1 MSGLRGK
8 PVGNTW
14 NWRPVMMPW
23 SLTQT
28 NWRRLKVVSLFLA
41 GEVLILARCF
51 QFCNSRIVS
60 ILASCG
66 RLSAIVPDLA
76 NRPRQL
82 VFLTPIDSQLND
94 FLNEIHQIALL
105 EPSIV
110 ERIDEDLDLHAKKK
124 KLLRLADA
132 EFLAGQTLDL
142 PKLQLQL
149 RELQIDQIQLET
161 GRPRTDAYI
170 VYLFLMLRGFNGGCK
185 DQHARL
191 LLEESITLRLWLEHL
206 GLQLPPASTL
216 SDNLNAVSNQ
226 TRALIHQVQLRYIVQ
241 QGLDDFQKCFID
253 STAVEA
259 NTERPTDSIILV
271 RLIARVCTAG
281 GNLHRLDLPDMNPI
295 GLLEQQEE
303 LRRLSQQIHFLSGK
317 ARGEAKRKKWY
328 FQLIRRVRRL
338 RKRLLRDSGD
348 GSPESGEPCRSATES
363 SSDGRR
369 SPVPHRSDLAALEQ
383 TANVCERRIMAEEKV
398 PIAEKIISLSDSDAS
413 FIVKGG
419 WNTVVGYRPQLAR
432 SGSGFVAALVLP
444 RGNAADSRHLVAM
457 VKEQITNTGVIPA
470 MTSADDGYSSQ
481 EGREEVL
488 GLGVK
493 VVSISGAKGKRL
505 LEAQQWKSRPYR
517 QARAERSAIESLVFT
532 LKEGFEF
539 GEMARRTHEN
549 VLAEMLE
556 KVLAY
561 NISQIIRV
569 RKKLSESEQ
578 MERAAA

>member
-1 MSGLRGK
+1 MS
-8 PVGNTW
+8 T
-14 NWRPVMMPW
+14 
-23 SLTQT
+23 
-28 NWRRLKVVSLFLA
+28 
-41 GEVLILARCF
+41 
-51 QFCNSRIVS
+51 
-60 ILASCG
+60 LASCG
-66 RLSAIVPDLA
+66 RLSAIVPDLV

-94 FLNEIHQIALL
+94 FLNEIHRIALL

-142 PKLQLQL
+142 PELQLQL
-149 RELQIDQIQLET
+149 RELQIDKIQLET

-191 LLEESITLRLWLEHL
+191 LLEESITLKLWLEHL

-226 TRALIHQVQLRYIVQ
+226 TRALIHEVQLRYIIQ

-281 GNLHRLDLPDMNPI
+281 GHLHRLDLLDMNPI

-338 RKRLLRDSGD
+338 RKRLLRDLETVRRNL
-348 GSPESGEPCRSATES
+348 ESRADLPPSRRLMGEEALCLIA
-363 SSDGRR
+363 D
-369 SPVPHRSDLAALEQ
+369 DLAALEQ

-419 WNTVVGYRPQLAR
+419 WNTVVGYRPQIAR
-432 SGSGFVAALVLP
+432 SGSGFVSALVLP

-481 EGREEVL
+481 EGLEEVL

-505 LEAQQWKSRPYR
+505 LEAQQWKSRPYQ

-569 RKKLSESEQ
+569 RKKLSEAEQ

>member
-1 MSGLRGK
+1 MGQFFWQGD
-8 PVGNTW
+8 
-14 NWRPVMMPW
+14 
-23 SLTQT
+23 
-28 NWRRLKVVSLFLA
+28 
-41 GEVLILARCF
+41 VLILARRF
-51 QFCNSRIVS
+51 QICNSPIVS

-66 RLSAIVPDLA
+66 RLSATVPDLA

-94 FLNEIHQIALL
+94 FLNEIHQIALF

-110 ERIDEDLDLHAKKK
+110 ECIDEDLDLHAKKK

-132 EFLAGQTLDL
+132 QFLASQTLDL
-142 PKLQLQL
+142 PKLELQL
-149 RELQIDQIQLET
+149 RELQIDKIQLEI

-191 LLEESITLRLWLEHL
+191 LLEESITVKLWLEHL
-206 GLQLPPASTL
+206 GLELPPASTL

-226 TRALIHQVQLRYIVQ
+226 TRSLIHQVQLRYIVQ
-241 QGLDDFQKCFID
+241 GRLDDFQKCFID

-259 NTERPTDSIILV
+259 NTERPTDSTILV
-271 RLIARVCTAG
+271 RLIARVCTTG
-281 GNLHRLDLPDMNPI
+281 SNLHRLDLPDMNPI

-303 LRRLSQQIHFLSGK
+303 LRRLSQQIHFLTGK
-317 ARGEAKRKKWY
+317 ARAGAKRKKWY

-338 RKRLLRDSGD
+338 RKRLLRDL
-348 GSPESGEPCRSATES
+348 ETVRRNLE
-363 SSDGRR
+363 GRADLPPSR
-369 SPVPHRSDLAALEQ
+369 RLMAEETLGLIADDLAALEQ
-383 TANVCERRIMAEEKV
+383 AANVCERRIMAEEEV
-398 PIAEKIISLSDSDAS
+398 PVAEKIISLSDSDAS

-432 SGSGFVAALVLP
+432 SGSGFVTALVLP

-470 MTSADDGYSSQ
+470 MTSTDDGYSSQ

-488 GLGVK
+488 GLGVE

-505 LEAQQWKSRPYR
+505 LEAQQWKSWPYR

-539 GEMARRTHEN
+539 GKMSRRSHEN

-561 NISQIIRV
+561 NISQIILV
-569 RKKLSESEQ
+569 RKKLSELEQ

>member
-1 MSGLRGK
+1 M
-8 PVGNTW
+8 
-14 NWRPVMMPW
+14 
-23 SLTQT
+23 LT
-28 NWRRLKVVSLFLA
+28 
-41 GEVLILARCF
+41 LARCF
-51 QFCNSRIVS
+51 QFCNSQIVS
-60 ILASCG
+60 ILARCG

-94 FLNEIHQIALL
+94 FLNEIHQIAFF

-149 RELQIDQIQLET
+149 RELKIDKIELEI

-226 TRALIHQVQLRYIVQ
+226 TRALIHQVQLRYIIQ

-259 NTERPTDSIILV
+259 NTERPTDSTILV
-271 RLIARVCTAG
+271 RLIARVCTTG
-281 GNLHRLDLPDMNPI
+281 SNLHRLDLPDLNPI

-303 LRRLSQQIHFLSGK
+303 LRGLSQQIHFLNGK
-317 ARGEAKRKKWY
+317 ARGEAKRKKLY

-338 RKRLLRDSGD
+338 RKRLLRDLETVRRNLEGRADLPPSRRLM
-348 GSPESGEPCRSATES
+348 GEEALGLIAE
-363 SSDGRR
+363 
-369 SPVPHRSDLAALEQ
+369 DLAALERA
-383 TANVCERRIMAEEKV
+383 ANVCERRVMEAEKV
-398 PIAEKIISLSDSDAS
+398 PVAEKIVSLSDSDAS

-432 SGSGFVAALVLP
+432 SGSGFVTALVVP

-457 VKEQITNTGVIPA
+457 IKQQITNTGVIPA
-470 MTSADDGYSSQ
+470 MASADDGYSSQ
-481 EGREEVL
+481 EGLEEVL
-488 GLGVK
+488 GLAVK
-493 VVSISGAKGKRL
+493 VVSISGAKGKNL
-505 LEAQQWKSRPYR
+505 IEAHQWKSRPYR

-569 RKKLSESEQ
+569 RRKLSELEQ